1 MIRSQYLVRGTLIT
15 SIIGA
20 SAFMAGCS
28 DSTAPNPA
36 PRPSVLSFNSSSSNT
51 NGRAGAEP
59 AYYDDALFTINLK
72 LFPENASATT
82 IAKNSQQNNI
92 YVADD
97 FPGFISVIDAVPGD
111 GMNPLWREVEITFDT
126 IAPQQFTSD
135 EDILAAAEAGEITLT
150 PTDEMY
156 RCSVIGG

>member
-1 MIRSQYLVRGTLIT
+1 MIRSEYLVRGILIT
-15 SIIGA
+15 SMVA
-20 SAFMAGCS
+20 ATAFTAACS
-28 DSTAPNPA
+28 DSTAPTVA
-36 PRPSVLSFNSSSSNT
+36 PQPSALAFSSSNT
-51 NGRAGAEP
+51 NGRGGAEP
-59 AYYDDALFTINLK
+59 AYYDDELFTINLK
-72 LFPENASATT
+72 LFSDNAAATT
-82 IAKNSQQNNI
+82 IEKNGQQNNI

-111 GMNPLWREVEITFDT
+111 GMNPLWREVAITFVT

-135 EDILAAAEAGEITLT
+135 EDIIAAADAGEITLT

>member
-1 MIRSQYLVRGTLIT
+1 MIEIRSWARSTV
-15 SIIGA
+15 
-20 SAFMAGCS
+20 MATTIAATVVIAACS
-28 DSTAPNPA
+28 ESTAPTPTTQ
-36 PRPSVLSFNSSSSNT
+36 SSALAVSLAGNT

-59 AYYDDALFTINLK
+59 AYYDDELFTINLK
-72 LFPENASATT
+72 LLPENASLTT
-82 IAKNSQQNNI
+82 IEKNTQQNNI

-111 GMNPLWREVEITFDT
+111 GMNPLWREIEITFVT

-135 EDILAAAEAGEITLT
+135 EDIDAAADAGQIILT

-156 RCSVIGG
+156 RCSVISG